1 MSRENL
7 FHFLLVLC
15 SVEAPVVT
23 VESSVTA
30 TSIPVSWSSGGSE
43 GVSYVVEWTYDG
55 DCSGISD
62 GSQSVGMDRQYTIE
76 GLQEYIRY
84 SIIVRASNSLST
96 ATSTAVNG
104 RTSEASKKI
113 ICEWSII

>member
-1 MSRENL
+1 M
-7 FHFLLVLC
+7 
-15 SVEAPVVT
+15 T

-55 DCSGISD
+55 DCSGIS
-62 GSQSVGMDRQYTIE
+62 GSNQSDVIEDRGYTIE

-104 RTSEASKKI
+104 RTSEASKKMS
-113 ICEWSII
+113 CEWSIL

>member
-1 MSRENL
+1 M
-7 FHFLLVLC
+7 
-15 SVEAPVVT
+15 T

-43 GVSYVVEWTYDG
+43 GVSYVVEWTCDG
-55 DCSGISD
+55 DCSGISG

-96 ATSTAVNG
+96 ANSTVVNG
-104 RTSEASKKI
+104 RTSEASKKMG
-113 ICEWSII
+113 CEWSIL